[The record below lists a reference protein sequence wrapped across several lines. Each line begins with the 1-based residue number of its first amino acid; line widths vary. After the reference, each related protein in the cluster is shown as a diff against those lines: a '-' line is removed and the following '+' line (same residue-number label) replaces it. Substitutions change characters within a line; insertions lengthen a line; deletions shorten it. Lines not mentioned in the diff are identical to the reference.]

1 MPNSYTLYNGNG
13 VITDF
18 TVVKPYLSQSHVTVE
33 VSGASVPFTWLS
45 TTSVRCTTAPAVGTG
60 NVKIKRVTPRS
71 ALVTF
76 ADGSGLVMED
86 LNTVTTQA
94 RYIAEEQEDAYLG
107 SSLTDLS
114 ITTGA
119 LADSI
124 ITSIKIL
131 DGAITTIKILDG
143 AVTTAKIP
151 NSAITNAKLAN
162 VATQTFKGRTT
173 AATGV
178 PEDLTVTQATA
189 LLNNVVGDSGAGG
202 TKGLVPAAAA
212 GDGAAKRALLA
223 DGTFGAPFLGTGFAY
238 LREEQV
244 SGTAGGTSVATT
256 WTKRTLNTEVADTGS
271 HVTTAASVMTLLAGT
286 YRVCARS
293 PFSGAQAARLRLRN
307 TSDSTTTLLGIVT
320 ETVTNQGNTAHL
332 AGRFTIAATKNFEL
346 QYFCTVS
353 TATVGLGRAIT
364 GAGETEVHSEIEFI
378 RE

>member
-13 VITDF
+13 ATTDF
-18 TVVKPYLSQSHVTVE
+18 TVVKPYLFQSHVTVE
-33 VSGASVPFTWLS
+33 VSGVSVPFTWLS

-60 NVKIKRVTPRS
+60 NVKIKRTTPRS

-114 ITTGA
+114 ITTGL

-124 ITSIKIL
+124 ITSVKIL
-131 DGAITTIKILDG
+131 DGAITTVKILDG

-151 NSAITNAKLAN
+151 DAAITNAKLAN

-212 GDGAAKRALLA
+212 GDGAAKKALLA
-223 DGTFGAPFLGTGFAY
+223 DGTFGVPSLGSGYIY

-244 SGTAGGTSVATT
+244 SGTEGGATVATT

-271 HVTTAASVMTLLAGT
+271 HATTAASVMTLLAGT
-286 YRVCARS
+286 YRVTARVPAHGS
-293 PFSGAQAARLRLRN
+293 QTTRLRLRN
-307 TSDSTTTLLGIVT
+307 TSDSTTTLLGSTARPVAS
-320 ETVTNQGNTAHL
+320 QGTHMHL
-332 AGRFTIAATKNFEL
+332 SGRFTIAATKNFEL
-346 QYFCTVS
+346 QYFS
-353 TATVGLGRAIT
+353 TAVVASDGLGKAIV
-364 GAGETEVHSEIEFI
+364 GAAETEIYAEIEFI